1 MLVRTATSIGAL
13 LLVGILA
20 ACNDAAAPSGDPTL
34 QAQPADFPPPSPLVT
49 VAGESVWP
57 FTGSDFAGTTVDPIN
72 LAFTGWSDPR
82 DLRAALLMLDGDR
95 SVFAGHPQLG
105 PFAGIDCTWKDAMGD
120 AQTAYGA
127 TSGWVGSAIQLE
139 CGDFDPLRV
148 HLRFFNIGDVT
159 LGGAHFEVLI
169 PGTTDHQVVSWEFA
183 EGLVVADFIR
193 AAIGGP
199 VGSSGPIN
207 PVPYRSIPAMIYNSL
222 PDELKFLILA
232 SGGVPDWPVPGD
244 VGIGTDGAATVV
256 HLAAAVDG
264 MPEIARQRVEIQFNQ
279 VIPKP
284 FCASGPY
291 DFLDVNGPVTLRQ
304 HVVVTPSGA
313 YHSQFHAVGMLTL
326 QPLTV
331 DLSTG
336 GLVPS
341 GAPYRAHVNE
351 HVKGILTDRVTL
363 ASQFVLRAE
372 MPRKGPFRGS
382 LRSTLNVAPG
392 GGSHSSLTVRCDP

>member
-1 MLVRTATSIGAL
+1 MPARAATSIGAA
-13 LLVGILA
+13 LLVGLLA
-20 ACNDAAAPSGDPTL
+20 ACTDAAAPSHDLTL

-57 FTGSDFAGTTVDPIN
+57 FTSSDFAGTRVDPIN
-72 LAFTGWSDPR
+72 LAFTGWSNPR

-95 SVFAGHPQLG
+95 SGLIGTPFE
-105 PFAGIDCTWKDAMGD
+105 PFAAFDCTWKDAMGD
-120 AQTAYGA
+120 AQTGYGA
-127 TSGWVGSAIQLE
+127 ASGWVGSAIQLE

-148 HLRFFNIGDVT
+148 HLRFFDVGDVT

-183 EGLVVADFIR
+183 EGLVVADLVR
-193 AAIGGP
+193 TGIGGP

-207 PVPYRSIPAMIYNSL
+207 PVPYRWIPAIIYNSL

-232 SGGVPDWPVPGD
+232 SGGLPDWPVPGD
-244 VGIGTDGAATVV
+244 VGIGTDGAATIV
-256 HLAAAVDG
+256 HLAATVGG
-264 MPEIARQRVEIQFNQ
+264 MPEIARQRLEIQFNQ

-291 DFLDVNGPVTLRQ
+291 DFLDVQGPVTLRQ
-304 HVVVTPSGA
+304 HVVVTPSGT
-313 YHSQFHAVGMLTL
+313 YHSQFHAVGMLSL

-341 GAPYRAHVNE
+341 GTPYRAHVNE

-372 MPRKGPFRGS
+372 MPPKGPFRGS

-392 GGSHSSLTVRCDP
+392 GGSHAGLTVRCDP